1 MYARYVTCYVICYI
15 CFATCH
21 VTQHLNLITSEM
33 FSFLFVD
40 VHVVKVGSI
49 VFSDLNHGSG
59 TVEPW
64 MLVSSPLNGGRCPA
78 WQHINVSMLHI
89 M

>member
-1 MYARYVTCYVICYI
+1 MLHMFCNNV
-15 CFATCH
+15 TCH

-33 FSFLFVD
+33 FSLVFVD

-64 MLVSSPLNGGRCPA
+64 IIGCWCG
-78 WQHINVSMLHI
+78 HH
-89 M
+89 

>member
-1 MYARYVTCYVICYI
+1 MYARYVTYYVMCHI
-15 CFATCH
+15 CFVTCH

-33 FSFLFVD
+33 FSFVFV
-40 VHVVKVGSI
+40 VVPVVKLGSI

-64 MLVSSPLNGGRCPA
+64 MLALSALSGGRCSPGDT
-78 WQHINVSMLHI
+78 
-89 M
+89 